1 MKLIVFDSLYRY
13 KTTYKGEYNNG
24 IFTYKEGLFGKPQT
38 FNITINY
45 NDLYDIGGKEKVA
58 FAIFDGKDYKQI
70 TFRELPQAEKYSV
83 ADYVKE
89 FKIAKLTEEIANE
102 KPQNIDKV
110 ILEIIFIIGIG
121 IVSITA
127 YLAASNLYN
136 AAKLQSTTLNKSIN
150 SETIALNR
158 LINLTERVYNISIPS
173 TAKLTAP

>member
-1 MKLIVFDSLYRY
+1 MKLIVFDGLYRY
-13 KTTYKGEYNNG
+13 KATYQGNYENG
-24 IFTYKEGLFGKPQT
+24 IFTYKEGFFSKPQT

-58 FAIFDGKDYKQI
+58 FAIYDGKDYKQI
-70 TFRELPQAEKYSV
+70 TFREIPQNEKYSV
-83 ADYVKE
+83 ADYIKE

-102 KPQNIDKV
+102 KPTNYDKL

-136 AAKLQSTTLNKSIN
+136 AAKLQSTTLNKSIDG
-150 SETIALNR
+150 ETIALNR
-158 LINLTERVYNISIPS
+158 LINLTERVYNISMP
-173 TAKLTAP
+173 TLKTT